1 MESKVWE
8 KGFDDKYHGDH
19 KGKWNACFISDMIC
33 LIGGNVSCT
42 GKEYIEV
49 TADDYKKRICI
60 YLDQMKFICW
70 VNDDDTYTNKDYL
83 AFQGFCT
90 RYDLEYEEWFD
101 ESN

>member
-8 KGFDDKYHGDH
+8 RGFDDKHYGDH
-19 KGKWNACFISDMIC
+19 KGKWNAWFLSDLFC
-33 LIGGNVSCT
+33 LIDGYPVGGGSDCL
-42 GKEYIEV
+42 EV
-49 TADDYKKRICI
+49 FREDCKKRIRI
-60 YLDQMKFICW
+60 NMKQMKFICW
-70 VNDDDTYTNKDYL
+70 VNDDCTYTNKDYL